1 MSDPADRP
9 ATWAAWGLVIA
20 PLVFVGGW
28 AVVGASIDGY
38 SPRREAISNLAA
50 VDSPRRWIM
59 FGVFVTYGVAM
70 VVGSFGLRRSV
81 VRAAWP
87 AAVVNG
93 VALIGVA
100 ATPIH
105 RSNVVDGLH
114 GLAAT
119 VAYLSLA
126 AMPLLASKGLRQAGY
141 PVAAMASVFVG
152 VASLGSFLM
161 AWVSTDGGLF
171 QRTGS
176 TVGDVWI
183 LAVGLAILFGPLARP
198 LASERAACT

>member
-1 MSDPADRP
+1 
-9 ATWAAWGLVIA
+9 
-20 PLVFVGGW
+20 
-28 AVVGASIDGY
+28 
-38 SPRREAISNLAA
+38 
-50 VDSPRRWIM
+50 M

-126 AMPLLASKGLRQAGY
+126 AMPLLASKGLRQAGHR
-141 PVAAMASVFVG
+141 VAATLSVVVG
-152 VASLGSFLM
+152 MASLGSFLL
-161 AWVSTDGGLF
+161 AWVSADGGLF

-198 LASERAACT
+198 LTSERAACT

>member
-1 MSDPADRP
+1 M
-9 ATWAAWGLVIA
+9 
-20 PLVFVGGW
+20 VFVGGW
-28 AVVGASIDGY
+28 AVAGASIDGY
-38 SPRREAISNLAA
+38 SPRHEAISNLAA
-50 VDSPRRWIM
+50 VDSPRRWVM
-59 FGVFVTYGVAM
+59 FAVFVTYGVAM
-70 VVGSFGLRRSV
+70 VVGSLGLRRSV
-81 VRAAWP
+81 AAAAWP

-93 VALIGVA
+93 LALIGVA

-105 RSNVVDGLH
+105 RSDVVDGLH

-126 AMPLLASKGLRQAGY
+126 AMPLLASRGFRRAGY
-141 PVAAMASVFVG
+141 RGAATASVVVG
-152 VASLGSFLM
+152 VASLGSFLVA
-161 AWVSTDGGLF
+161 AWASDGGLF

-198 LASERAACT
+198 FVRPLPSEPAACT